1 MLVPNRLCYHR
12 RTMVKKLILASPRGF
27 CAGVVR
33 AIDVVRIAL
42 EACPPP
48 IYVRKQIIHNAY
60 VVDELRQEGA
70 VFVDSLDQVPA
81 GGTVIFSAHGV
92 SPQVWAEARSRSLN
106 VIDATCPL
114 VTKVHVEAVRYSKQ
128 GFTIVLIGHE
138 GHEEVVGTMGE
149 APESTVLVS
158 NIEDVQALEVEDPE
172 EIAYLTQTTLSIEDT
187 REIIAALR
195 QRFPMIQGPPSEDIC
210 YATQNR
216 QLAVRELARVADLV
230 LVVGASN
237 SSNSNRLVEE
247 AIGSGVASY
256 LISDVSKIR
265 REWLQGVET
274 VGLTSGASAPEILV
288 EGIVNFF
295 QSRGAGV
302 EELVTREENVHF
314 ALPPELRQVPNQLH
328 VLS

>member
-1 MLVPNRLCYHR
+1 
-12 RTMVKKLILASPRGF
+12 MVKKLILATPRGF

-33 AIDVVRIAL
+33 AIDVVRVAL
-42 EACPPP
+42 EVCPPP

-70 VFVDSLDQVPA
+70 VFVDSLDQVPS

-92 SPQVWAEARSRSLN
+92 SPQVWAEARTRSLN

-128 GFTIVLIGHE
+128 GFTVVLIGHE

-172 EIAYLTQTTLSIEDT
+172 KIAYLTQTTLSLEDT

-314 ALPPELRQVPNQLH
+314 ALPAELRQVPNQLH